1 LTMMLSELFSYSE
14 NKIIKNQNQSHINN
28 GNGQTKIIHKF
39 KTSNSRFGKGCFAD
53 QAIVKGETIC
63 FFEGETICWEEF
75 HKRYIEDRIRLDDP
89 LQISETQYI
98 ELYIPYIY
106 FNHSCNPNSGF
117 RGKNELIALKKIMP
131 GEEIYYDYSSVS
143 WDDRW
148 TKTYGAWTMK
158 CECGEKNC
166 RKVIGDFPTIS
177 NLQKKKYIRL
187 GVIPSFI
194 LEKIARE
201 KKEYPPSDSE
211 VVLSSLG

>member
-1 LTMMLSELFSYSE
+1 MMLSERISYSE
-14 NKIIKNQNQSHINN
+14 NKIIKNQNRSHTNN
-28 GNGQTKIIHKF
+28 RNKIIKTVHKF
-39 KTSNSRFGKGCFAD
+39 KISNSRFGKGCFAD
-53 QAIVKGETIC
+53 QAIAKGETIC

-75 HKRYIEDRIRLDDP
+75 HKRYIEGRIRLDDP

-117 RGKNELIALKKIMP
+117 RGKNELVALKKILP

-148 TKTYGAWTMK
+148 TNIYGEWTMK

-166 RKVIGDFPTIS
+166 RMVIGDFPTIS
-177 NLQKKKYIRL
+177 ESQKRRYIRL
-187 GVIPSFI
+187 GVISNFIFEKLAKEKGEYLPS
-194 LEKIARE
+194 LN
-201 KKEYPPSDSE
+201 SDAMMNHS
-211 VVLSSLG
+211 